1 MLGKGVSEN
10 GNSVSEDE
18 MTSAALKESRQWYD
32 ELMKAE
38 FRGRGDREKSA
49 RGRLADNLG
58 IPEKWLFD
66 LQYKSAEKKDVR
78 GALYRALLLG
88 RQKYDAL
95 CIANEEAA
103 ERHRAERL
111 GMRERHAKADKEH
124 LEAARR
130 ENSADH

>member
-18 MTSAALKESRQWYD
+18 MTSAALKESRQWFD
-32 ELMKAE
+32 ELMQLE

-58 IPEKWLFD
+58 IPEQWLFD

-111 GMRERHAKADKEH
+111 RMRGTHEKADKESASAG
-124 LEAARR
+124 LGKDAAL
-130 ENSADH
+130 D